1 LGERHPFFTTDAEIG
16 YCLHSEFCIPHSVMS
31 PDLERLIQLQ
41 RLETIIAEAKAA
53 ISLHPQKLASLDERL
68 DEAKRAVESA
78 KEQLKV
84 NHDRRRELE
93 KDVTLYQG
101 RLTKF
106 KDQLMTV
113 KTNREYQ
120 AMQHEIATAQSDL
133 GSVEEKM
140 LERMLE
146 ADELNASSKQAEAT
160 LAARSK
166 EIEAERKG
174 LGQALGSTE
183 ASLTEST
190 EARAALVKALEPRL
204 VALFEQVAKVRKG
217 VAICAATRDG
227 LCSVCHVR
235 LRPHVFQQIRQNDAI
250 VQCDSCQR
258 VLYWVPPPPP
268 VEPPV
273 VHAP

>member
-1 LGERHPFFTTDAEIG
+1 ML
-16 YCLHSEFCIPHSVMS
+16 

-41 RLETIIAEAKAA
+41 RLETLIAEARSSIA
-53 ISLHPQKLASLDERL
+53 LHPQRIASLDARL

-78 KEQLKV
+78 KEHLKT

-93 KDVTLYQG
+93 KDVSLYQG

-133 GSVEEKM
+133 GTVEEKV

-146 ADELNASSKQAEAT
+146 ADELTASSKRAETA
-160 LAARSK
+160 LAVQSK
-166 EIEAERKG
+166 EIEAEKK
-174 LGQALGSTE
+174 ALTQELASTE
-183 ASLTEST
+183 ASLIEST

-204 VALFEQVAKVRKG
+204 VALFEQVAKVRRG
-217 VAICAATRDG
+217 VAICTATRDG

-235 LRPHVFQQIRQNDAI
+235 LRPPVFQQVRHNDAI
-250 VQCDSCQR
+250 VQCESCQR

-268 VEPPV
+268 VEPPA
-273 VHAP
+273 VHAS

>member
-1 LGERHPFFTTDAEIG
+1 
-16 YCLHSEFCIPHSVMS
+16 MS

-41 RLETIIAEAKAA
+41 HLETTIADAKSA
-53 ISLHPQKLASLDERL
+53 IAQHPQRLAALDARL
-68 DEAKRAVESA
+68 DEAKRAVESV
-78 KEQLKV
+78 KEQLKA

-93 KDVTLYQG
+93 KDVALYQG

-106 KDQLMTV
+106 KDQLMAV

-133 GSVEEKM
+133 GSVEEKV

-146 ADELNASSKQAEAT
+146 ADDLNAASKRAEAT
-160 LAARSK
+160 LVTQTK
-166 EIEAERKG
+166 EIEADKK
-174 LGQALGSTE
+174 ALNQELAATE
-183 ASLTEST
+183 ASLRTST

-204 VALFEQVAKVRKG
+204 VALFEQVARVRRG
-217 VAICAATRDG
+217 VAICSATRDG

-235 LRPHVFQQIRQNDAI
+235 LRPPVFQQVRHNDTI
-250 VQCDSCQR
+250 VQCESCQR
-258 VLYWVPPPPP
+258 VLYWIPPPPP

>member
-1 LGERHPFFTTDAEIG
+1 
-16 YCLHSEFCIPHSVMS
+16 MS

-41 RLETIIAEAKAA
+41 HLETIIAEAK
-53 ISLHPQKLASLDERL
+53 ISIALHPQRVAALDLRL
-68 DEAKRAVESA
+68 DEAKRAVDSV

-93 KDVTLYQG
+93 KDVALYQG

-106 KDQLMTV
+106 KDQLMAV

-133 GSVEEKM
+133 GSVEEKV

-146 ADELNASSKQAEAT
+146 ADDLTAASKRAEAA
-160 LAARSK
+160 LAAHSK
-166 EIEAERKG
+166 EVEADKK
-174 LGQALGSTE
+174 ALNQELAATEGS
-183 ASLTEST
+183 LKESS
-190 EARAALVKALEPRL
+190 EARAALIKALEPRL
-204 VALFEQVAKVRKG
+204 VALFEQVAKARKG
-217 VAICAATRDG
+217 VAICSATREG

-235 LRPHVFQQIRQNDAI
+235 LRPPVFQQVRHNDSI
-250 VQCDSCQR
+250 VQCESCQR
-258 VLYWVPPPPP
+258 VLYWIPPPPP

-273 VHAP
+273 VHAS

>member
-1 LGERHPFFTTDAEIG
+1 ML
-16 YCLHSEFCIPHSVMS
+16 

-41 RLETIIAEAKAA
+41 RLETTIADAKVAIAQHPQKLAALDTRLAEAKAA
-53 ISLHPQKLASLDERL
+53 
-68 DEAKRAVESA
+68 VESV
-78 KEQLKV
+78 KEQQKT

-93 KDVTLYQG
+93 KDVALYQG

-106 KDQLMTV
+106 KDQLMAV

-120 AMQHEIATAQSDL
+120 AMQHEIATAQGDL
-133 GSVEEKM
+133 GSVEEKV

-146 ADELNASSKQAEAT
+146 ADDLTAASKGAEAT
-160 LAARSK
+160 LAAQSR
-166 EIEAERKG
+166 EIELEKK
-174 LGQALGSTE
+174 ALNQELTSTE
-183 ASLTEST
+183 TALKEST
-190 EARAALVKALEPRL
+190 EARATLVKALEPRL

-217 VAICAATRDG
+217 VAVCSATRDG

-235 LRPHVFQQIRQNDAI
+235 VRPSVFQQIRHNDSI

-258 VLYWVPPPPP
+258 VLYWIPPPPP

>member
-1 LGERHPFFTTDAEIG
+1 ML
-16 YCLHSEFCIPHSVMS
+16 

-41 RLETIIAEAKAA
+41 RLETIIAEAKSA
-53 ISLHPQKLASLDERL
+53 ITLHPQRLAALDARL
-68 DEAKRAVESA
+68 NEARQAVDSV
-78 KEQLKV
+78 KQQLKA
-84 NHDRRRELE
+84 NADRRRELE
-93 KDVTLYQG
+93 KDVALYQG

-106 KDQLMTV
+106 KDQLMAV

-133 GSVEEKM
+133 GSVEEKV

-146 ADELNASSKQAEAT
+146 ADDLNAASKKAEAAF
-160 LAARSK
+160 AAQSK
-166 EIEAERKG
+166 ETESDKK
-174 LGQALGSTE
+174 ALNQELVTTD
-183 ASLTEST
+183 ASLKQST

-204 VALFEQVAKVRKG
+204 VALFEQVARVRKG
-217 VAICAATRDG
+217 VAICSATRDG

-235 LRPHVFQQIRQNDAI
+235 LRPSVFQQIRHNDSI
-250 VQCDSCQR
+250 VQCESCQR

-273 VHAP
+273 IHAS